1 MMTNSQPIK
10 STNKTE
16 NRKIDKNQDKHLKFL
31 QRIITLAFIVQAALI
46 GVSGN
51 LDILSGKPLL
61 DVIQAMITQGIEL
74 IIKAQGLQKRLKK
87 SESEATASLFRPSI
101 RLLW

>member
-1 MMTNSQPIK
+1 MTNSQPTK

-16 NRKIDKNQDKHLKFL
+16 NRKIDKSQDKQQKFL
-31 QRIITLAFIVQAALI
+31 QRIITLAFVVQAALI

-74 IIKAQGLQKRLKK
+74 IIKAQRVEKRLKK